1 MEAGPYD
8 LVIFDNDGVL
18 VDSERLAVRIDVEVL
33 GEMGWVLTEEEVIE
47 RFVGRPHAHMTEQL
61 ALYLGRELPADWGE
75 VFSKRYFSV
84 FEAELTTVPGV
95 VEAVDAIAA
104 MVPAICVASS
114 SSHRHLR
121 FALGLT
127 GLYERFEGR
136 IFSARDVAQGKPAP
150 DVFLHAAASMG
161 VAPSRC
167 AVVEDS
173 VPGVTAG
180 LAAGMSVY
188 AFCGGVTPGSVLGA
202 VDERVI
208 CFDDMADLPALL
220 LKTA

>member
-18 VDSERLAVRIDVEVL
+18 VDSERLAVRVDVEVL
-33 GEMGWVLTEEEVIE
+33 GEMGWVLTEEEVVA

-75 VFSKRYFSV
+75 EFAKRYFSV
-84 FEAELTTVPGV
+84 FEAELAPVPGV

-104 MVPAICVASS
+104 ATATCVASS

-121 FALGLT
+121 FALSLT
-127 GLYERFEGR
+127 GLLERFEGR
-136 IFSARDVAQGKPAP
+136 IFSAHDVARGKPAP
-150 DVFLHAAASMG
+150 DVFLHAASSMG
-161 VAPSRC
+161 VPPERC

-173 VPGVTAG
+173 APGVIAG

-188 AFCGGVTPGSVLGA
+188 AFCGGVTHGSVLGA
-202 VDERVI
+202 IDERVI

-220 LKTA
+220 LERA

>member
-8 LVIFDNDGVL
+8 LAIFDCDGVL
-18 VDSERLAVRIDVEVL
+18 VDSERLAVRVDVEVL
-33 GEMGWVLTEEEVIE
+33 GEMGWVLSEEEVVA
-47 RFVGRPHAHMTEQL
+47 RFVGRPHAHMAEQL
-61 ALYLGRELPADWGE
+61 ALYLGRELPAGWEETFGH
-75 VFSKRYFSV
+75 RYISV
-84 FEAELTTVPGV
+84 FEAELTPVPGV

-104 MVPAICVASS
+104 AVSATCVASS

-136 IFSARDVAQGKPAP
+136 IFSAHDVAQGKPAP
-150 DVFLHAAASMG
+150 DVFLHAASTMG

-188 AFCGGVTPGSVLGA
+188 AYCGGVTPGSLLGA

-208 CFDDMADLPALL
+208 CFDDMADLPTLL